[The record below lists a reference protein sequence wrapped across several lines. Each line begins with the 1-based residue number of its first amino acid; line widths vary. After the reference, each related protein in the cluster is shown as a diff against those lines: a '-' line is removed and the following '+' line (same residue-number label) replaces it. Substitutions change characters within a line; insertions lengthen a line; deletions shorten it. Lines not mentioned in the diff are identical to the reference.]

1 VHQTVERVQ
10 RSAVAQFAQKYMND
24 RGMDLAMVVAWG
36 TLSTI
41 FPVFLG
47 ITAIAGLVLRDPAR
61 AGQVNNLM
69 LRLVPSEVATP
80 LGAILDDTVRNA
92 GGLGLVGIVLL
103 LFNGSNLFSN
113 MGSVFNRAYNVPD
126 RPFVNDRLWS
136 IAMLVIVIALAVIS
150 ALAYGMG
157 GFFGTASDDI
167 LGALPFPVPGRGFL
181 AELLGYA
188 LSIVSASIMFLL
200 LYRILP
206 NKRQTVRQAL
216 PGALMAA
223 ILFFL
228 LLQLFPLYTHLFGK
242 GFETYAVFGMFLL
255 LMFWTFL
262 LGIVLVLGAELNAF
276 LEMNQRP
283 SAAPDGA
290 KFVSRD
296 GHRGPDVPRPPL
308 RRPERRRR
316 SRR

>member
-1 VHQTVERVQ
+1 
-10 RSAVAQFAQKYMND
+10 MND

-61 AGQVNNLM
+61 AGQVNGMM
-69 LRLVPSEVATP
+69 LRLVPSEVAAP

-126 RPFVNDRLWS
+126 RPFINDRLWS
-136 IAMLVIVIALAVIS
+136 VAMLVIVISLAVIS

-157 GFFGTASDDI
+157 GLLGTASDDI
-167 LGALPFPVPGRGFL
+167 FGALPFQVPGRGVL
-181 AELLGYA
+181 AEMLGYA
-188 LSIVSASIMFLL
+188 LSIGSAVVMFLL
-200 LYRILP
+200 LYTILP

-223 ILFFL
+223 ILFFVI
-228 LLQLFPLYTHLFGK
+228 LQLFPLYTNLFGK

-276 LEMNQRP
+276 LELRRRP
-283 SAAPDGA
+283 SVAPDA
-290 KFVSRD
+290 AQPPSRD
-296 GHRGPDVPRPPL
+296 GHSGADVPLPTL

-316 SRR
+316 SRRR